1 MSANAIHRLMTL
13 AAVVVTTSC
22 IGAEPVKEFSLVYNV
37 NNAGYVDVCGC
48 KKKEVRQGSLTRRAS
63 FLKQLR
69 TTGRQICLLDGGSSL
84 FAIKDNLKEHE
95 REEAIRKAQLI
106 VESYNR
112 MGYKAMAIGPF
123 DLAGGL
129 DTLRDLEKKAEFVFL
144 SANLV
149 DGNTGELYFK
159 PSVVLE
165 AGGVRLG
172 VIGLT
177 LSTLNK
183 KYLAKVAPNMKVLD
197 PFEAAKK
204 YLAELQGKVDL
215 VVALSHLRQEN
226 NIKLVSELKE
236 LEILLDPYIEYGNHH
251 TWIKEHEWLDFKDE
265 TVFLRTDGQGARL
278 GVLDIKFHT
287 PRVKLADAA
296 RILELEEAVES
307 KEATAD
313 ENKELELS
321 RGKNVLQ
328 FQRVSIEPHHR
339 SDPEIDLLVEEW
351 KKGINPSDVA
361 RLEGRLPNKEDFL
374 TVAKCQTC
382 HEKQYDNWKK
392 TKHSHAMASLVET
405 GDEHRYDCVGC
416 HSLGYGEAYLDTS
429 KIDSYAEVQ
438 CESCHGTNPKHLEA
452 PEEYTFGRVKR
463 SDCLV
468 CHNKEQTRTE
478 FSFATA
484 KAKIQCPK
492 S

>member
-1 MSANAIHRLMTL
+1 MSSNALYRLVTL
-13 AAVVVTTSC
+13 VAVVVPANFM
-22 IGAEPVKEFSLVYNV
+22 GAEPLKKFSLVYNV

-69 TTGRQICLLDGGSSL
+69 ATGRQICLLDGGSSL
-84 FAIKDNLKEHE
+84 FSIKDNLKDSE
-95 REEAIRKAQLI
+95 REEAIKKATLI
-106 VESYNR
+106 VEGYNR
-112 MGYKAMAIGPF
+112 IGYQALAIGPF
-123 DLAGGL
+123 DLAAGL
-129 DTLRDLEKKAEFVFL
+129 DTLKDLEKRAEFAFL

-149 DGNTGELYFK
+149 DKATDKLHFK
-159 PSVVLE
+159 PYVILE
-165 AGGVRLG
+165 TGGVRLG

-183 KYLAKVAPNMKVLD
+183 KYLEKVAPNLKVLD
-197 PFEAAKK
+197 PFKAAKK
-204 YLAELQGKVDL
+204 CVDDLRGKVDL
-215 VVALSHLRQEN
+215 IVALSHLRQEN

-278 GVLDIKFHT
+278 GILDIEVAT

-296 RILELEEAVES
+296 RIAELEAAVES
-307 KEATAD
+307 KEATP
-313 ENKELELS
+313 EEIKELELS
-321 RGKNVLQ
+321 RGKNILH
-328 FQRVSIEPHHR
+328 FQRISIEPHHR
-339 SDPEIDLLVEEW
+339 TDPEIDLMVAEW
-351 KKGINPSDVA
+351 KKGIDPSRVA
-361 RLEGRLPNKEDFL
+361 HLEAQLPNKEDFV

-382 HEKQYDNWKK
+382 HEKQYDNWKT
-392 TKHSHAMASLVET
+392 TKHSHAMASLTET

-429 KIDSYAEVQ
+429 KMGSFAEVQ
-438 CESCHGTNPKHLEA
+438 CESCHGTNPKHMEA
-452 PEEYTFGRVKR
+452 PKEHTFGRVKR

-468 CHNKEQTRTE
+468 CHNKEQTRTN
-478 FSFATA
+478 FHFAEA
-484 KAKIQCPK
+484 KAQIQCPK

>member
-1 MSANAIHRLMTL
+1 MYRLVTL
-13 AAVVVTTSC
+13 AAIVVTANC
-22 IGAEPVKEFSLVYNV
+22 MGAESVKKFSLVYNV

-69 TTGRQICLLDGGSSL
+69 TTGREICLLDGGSSL
-84 FAIKDNLKEHE
+84 FAIKELPKENE
-95 REEAIRKAQLI
+95 REESIRKAQLI

-112 MGYKAMAIGPF
+112 MGYRAMAIGPF

-129 DTLRDLEKKAEFVFL
+129 ETLQDLEKKAKFAFL

-159 PSVVLE
+159 PSVILE
-165 AGGVRLG
+165 SGGVRIG

-183 KYLAKVAPNMKVLD
+183 KYLEKVAPNMKVLD
-197 PFEAAKK
+197 PFKAAKK

-226 NIKLVSELKE
+226 NFKLISELKG

-251 TWIKEHEWLDFKDE
+251 TWIKDYEWLDFKDE

-278 GVLDIKFHT
+278 GILDIELRT

-296 RILELEEAVES
+296 RIQELEEAVDSGEATAEES
-307 KEATAD
+307 KE
-313 ENKELELS
+313 LERDRS
-321 RGKNVLQ
+321 KNLLH

-339 SDPEIDLLVEEW
+339 TDPEIDLLVTKW
-351 KKGINPSDVA
+351 KEKIDPSSVA
-361 RLEGRLPNKEDFL
+361 HLEALLPNKEEFL
-374 TVAKCQTC
+374 TVAKCQSC

-392 TKHSHAMASLVET
+392 TKHSHAMASLIET

-429 KIDSYAEVQ
+429 KIGSYAEVQ
-438 CESCHGTNPKHLEA
+438 CESCHGTNPKHVEA

-468 CHNKEQTRTE
+468 CHNKEQTRTDFHFGE
-478 FSFATA
+478 SR
-484 KAKIQCPK
+484 AKIQCPA

>member
-1 MSANAIHRLMTL
+1 MYRLVTL
-13 AAVVVTTSC
+13 AAIVVTANC
-22 IGAEPVKEFSLVYNV
+22 MGAESVKKFSLVYNV

-69 TTGRQICLLDGGSSL
+69 TTGREICLLDGGSSL
-84 FAIKDNLKEHE
+84 FAIKELPKENE
-95 REEAIRKAQLI
+95 REESIRKAQLI

-112 MGYKAMAIGPF
+112 MGYRAMAIGPF

-129 DTLRDLEKKAEFVFL
+129 DTLQDLEKKAKFVFL

-159 PSVVLE
+159 PSVILE
-165 AGGVRLG
+165 SGGVRIG

-183 KYLAKVAPNMKVLD
+183 KYLEKVAPNMKVLD
-197 PFEAAKK
+197 PFKAAKK

-226 NIKLVSELKE
+226 NFKLISELKG

-251 TWIKEHEWLDFKDE
+251 TWIKDYEWLDFKDE

-278 GVLDIKFHT
+278 GILDIELRT

-296 RILELEEAVES
+296 RIQELEEAVDSREATAEES
-307 KEATAD
+307 KE
-313 ENKELELS
+313 LERDRS
-321 RGKNVLQ
+321 KNVLH
-328 FQRVSIEPHHR
+328 FQKVSIEPHHR
-339 SDPEIDLLVEEW
+339 TDPEIDLLVAKW
-351 KKGINPSDVA
+351 KEKIDPSSVA
-361 RLEGRLPNKEDFL
+361 HLEALLPNKEDFL
-374 TVAKCQTC
+374 TVAKCQGC

-392 TKHSHAMASLVET
+392 TKHSHAMASLIET

-429 KIDSYAEVQ
+429 KIGSYAEVQ
-438 CESCHGTNPKHLEA
+438 CESCHGTNPKHIEA

-468 CHNKEQTRTE
+468 CHNKEQTRTDFHFGE
-478 FSFATA
+478 SR
-484 KAKIQCPK
+484 AKIQCPA